1 MIRILDQWTGKFEV
15 DGEILTDLYDIDYED
30 GEEFHI
36 RLLSKRRDV
45 HDGTSHEAK
54 MWSR

>member
-15 DGEILTDLYDIDYED
+15 DGEILNDLYDLEYDD

-36 RLLSKRRDV
+36 RLLSKRREV
-45 HDGTSHEAK
+45 HDGQNSKREVY
-54 MWSR
+54 SQ